1 MTLSVK
7 SLQFLSGVR
16 NVRSNQCKPK
26 QFNYYCSVTLAA
38 ARVQW
43 LRYKVWLRGASSVTY
58 RLRILHAESFQYF
71 LHVSGHGNVNAIAV
85 VSQCSTEKKLR
96 RSAVLVH
103 LLPSKELHLTVAQ
116 RTL

>member
-43 LRYKVWLRGASSVTY
+43 LRYKVWLRGASSGTY
-58 RLRILHAESFQYF
+58 RLRIFHAESFQYV

-85 VSQCSTEKKLR
+85 VSVFYRDNLQR
-96 RSAVLVH
+96 AAVLVH

-116 RTL
+116 